1 MTSHINIVY
10 TPPFSL
16 AGLPNDTPVLLAFS
30 GGADSSA
37 LLHILAEDAKAN
49 GFKLSV
55 AHFHHGI
62 RGEEADRDAEFCK
75 KEAEKYGAEFYLGKA
90 DIPSLAKEN
99 GTSLEAEARAQR
111 YAFLEKI
118 MRENNIPILV
128 TAHHADD
135 LIESVLMHII
145 RGSGIT
151 GLKGIVPCRSFA
163 DDLFIVRPILNATK
177 SDITDYCE
185 GNKIEFVNDS
195 TNSDKSY
202 LRNHIR
208 SDVTP
213 KLYELQPSLPEMFS
227 RLSQSATEADS
238 FIDSVA
244 QRFISREC
252 NDNGIPIDSLLA
264 LHSAL
269 QAKVI
274 SLYFEKMC
282 HATLERVHINAIIR
296 LCIRSVPH
304 SSISLPDNNMAR
316 IEENILIFEQDHIDD
331 DSEPFFVAFYEGTH
345 ILENGIV
352 IKIEKNPIG
361 KADSYYESIDIAC
374 DAIPPKSYFRPKED
388 GDVILTNKQH
398 KKVKKLFNEK
408 GIRLFLR
415 KSIPILTSLDEILW
429 IPGVAACDSIKAGK
443 IKDGED
449 FYRITV
455 IFDNN

>member
-1 MTSHINIVY
+1 MTSHINTVY
-10 TPPFSL
+10 ESPFSL
-16 AGLPNDTPVLLAFS
+16 AGLKNDTPVLLAFS

-37 LLHILAEDAKAN
+37 LLHILAEDAKSN

-75 KEAEKYGAEFYLGKA
+75 SEAKKYGIDFYLGAA

-163 DDLFIVRPILNATK
+163 DDLFIVRPILNASK
-177 SDITDYCE
+177 QDILDYCE
-185 GNKIEFVNDS
+185 ANKIEFVNDS

-208 SDVTP
+208 SEVTP

-244 QRFISREC
+244 QRFIEREC
-252 NDNGIPIDSLLA
+252 KGSIHVDSLLSLHRA
-264 LHSAL
+264 LRAR
-269 QAKVI
+269 VV
-274 SLYFEKMC
+274 SLYFEQVCKT
-282 HATLERVHINAIIR
+282 TLERVHIDSIIR
-296 LCIRSVPH
+296 LCMRGVPH
-304 SSISLPDNNMAR
+304 SSVSLPDNNMAR
-316 IEENILIFEQDHIDD
+316 IEENRLIFEQDHLDNE
-331 DSEPFFVAFYEGTH
+331 SEPFFLPFYEGIHT
-345 ILENGIV
+345 LKNGI
-352 IKIEKNPIG
+352 IIQIEKNPTG
-361 KADSYYESIDIAC
+361 KADSSYESIDIAC
-374 DAIPPKSYFRPKED
+374 DAIATGAYFRSKED
-388 GDVILTNKQH
+388 GDVILTNKLH

-408 GIRLFLR
+408 GVRLFLR
-415 KSIPILTSLDEILW
+415 KSLPILVSFDEILW
-429 IPGVAACDSIKAGK
+429 IPTVAACDSIKTGK

-449 FYRITV
+449 FFRITV
-455 IFDNN
+455 IFENN